1 MPPELDVL
9 IAGAGFSG
17 TALALALC
25 REGVTVGLLDAR
37 GPLPPGGS
45 TDARG
50 LVMVPSSRRLL
61 AHLGVWRDLAPYA
74 APIRHVHVSDRG
86 HFGFTRFAAD
96 ELGVPELGHV
106 CPADRLATALES
118 ALLTTAATL
127 HWSTRVLALRPDED
141 GVSVDVAGPAG
152 ETTLR
157 AKLLVGADGANSPVR
172 EYSGIATT
180 RRDYGQ
186 TAIVANLDVSRPAA
200 ATAFERFTPD
210 GPVAILPLADRRV
223 VTVCTVK
230 TEDADTVRALDDT
243 AYLDY
248 LQERFG
254 NRLGRFSKL
263 GVRGAFPLEL
273 VRAERVVAPRTVLAG
288 NAANAIHPNGA
299 QGLNLGLRDV
309 AVLAETIADAH
320 AAGADPGAPALLEA
334 YAQRRRA
341 QQRAVVL
348 FSDSL
353 ARVFKSD
360 FAPLVGG
367 RNAFMLALDL
377 LPGVKRTLGRRLM
390 GLSRLDSRFMAADER

>member
-25 REGVTVGLLDAR
+25 ESGLKVGLLDAR

-61 AHLGVWRDLAPYA
+61 AHLGIWRDLVPYA

-118 ALLTTAATL
+118 ALLTTSATL
-127 HWSTRVLALRPDED
+127 HWSTRVGAVRPDDE

-152 ETTLR
+152 AATLR
-157 AKLLVGADGANSPVR
+157 AKLLVGADGASSPVR
-172 EYSGIATT
+172 ESSGIGTT

-210 GPVAILPLADRRV
+210 GPIAILPLADRRV

-230 TEDADTVRALDDT
+230 TADAEAVRAHDDA
-243 AYLDY
+243 AYLEY

-263 GVRGAFPLEL
+263 GVRGAFPLGL

-309 AVLAETIADAH
+309 AVLAEMIADAH
-320 AAGADPGAPALLEA
+320 AAGADPGAPALLDA
-334 YAQRRRA
+334 YAKRRRA
-341 QQRAVVL
+341 QQRSVVL

-390 GLSRLDSRFMAADER
+390 GLSRLDSRLMAGDER

>member
-25 REGVTVGLLDAR
+25 REGITVGLLDAR

-127 HWSTRVLALRPDED
+127 HWSTRVLALRPD
-141 GVSVDVAGPAG
+141 
-152 ETTLR
+152 
-157 AKLLVGADGANSPVR
+157 
-172 EYSGIATT
+172 
-180 RRDYGQ
+180 
-186 TAIVANLDVSRPAA
+186 
-200 ATAFERFTPD
+200 

-230 TEDADTVRALDDT
+230 TGDADTVRALDDA

-390 GLSRLDSRFMAADER
+390 GLSRPDSRFMAADER